1 MTSPSVV
8 SIGFLLTSLLVVA
21 SPGTGV
27 LYTVSMG
34 LSRGARAS
42 VVAAIGCTLGIV
54 PHLVIAILGAA
65 LAFQANALAFQ
76 LLKYCGAAYLLY
88 MAWSTWRDRSTFEP
102 DQQVVTRSSY
112 KIAMSAVLLNLLNP
126 KLPIFFLAFLPQFI
140 AKDDPHVLVRLLEL
154 SAIFMLMTLV
164 VFVLYGVFA
173 SSMRSYV
180 FGRAQVT
187 TWLRRAFA
195 IGFVGLSLRLVL

>member
-1 MTSPSVV
+1 MT
-8 SIGFLLTSLLVVA
+8 IGFLLTSLLVVA

-27 LYTVSMG
+27 LYTVSTG

-42 VVAAIGCTLGIV
+42 IVAAIGCTLGIV
-54 PHLVIAILGAA
+54 PHMGIAILGAA
-65 LAFQANALAFQ
+65 MAFQANALAFQ
-76 LLKYCGAAYLLY
+76 WLKYCGAAYLLY
-88 MAWSTWRDRSTFEP
+88 MAWSTWRDRSSFEP
-102 DQQVVTRSSY
+102 AEQVVAQSPY

-140 AKDDPHVLVRLLEL
+140 AKGDQHMLFQLLEL
-154 SAIFMLMTLV
+154 SAIFMLMTLI

-180 FGRAQVT
+180 LGRAQVT

-195 IGFVGLSLRLVL
+195 IGFVGLSLKLIL

>member
-1 MTSPSVV
+1 MTSQSVV

-88 MAWSTWRDRSTFEP
+88 MAWSTWRDSSTFEP
-102 DQQVVTRSSY
+102 DQQVVARSPY

-140 AKDDPHVLVRLLEL
+140 AKDDPHMLARLLEL

-180 FGRAQVT
+180 LGRAQVT

>member
-1 MTSPSVV
+1 M

-42 VVAAIGCTLGIV
+42 MVAAAGCTLGIV
-54 PHLVIAILGAA
+54 PHLAIAILGAA
-65 LAFQANALAFQ
+65 LAFQANAFAFQ
-76 LLKYCGAAYLLY
+76 LLKYCGASYLLY
-88 MAWSTWRDRSTFEP
+88 MAWNTWRDRSTFEP
-102 DQQVVTRSSY
+102 DQQVAAKSSY
-112 KIAMSAVLLNLLNP
+112 KIVMSAIALNLLNP

-140 AKDDPHVLVRLLEL
+140 AKNDSHMFVRLLEL
-154 SAIFMLMTLV
+154 SAIFMLMTLL
-164 VFVLYGVFA
+164 VFALYGVFA
-173 SSMRSYV
+173 SSMRAYV
-180 FGRAQVT
+180 LGRSQVT

-195 IGFVGLSLRLVL
+195 LGFVGLSLKLIL